1 MSTLQVIGEKQEV
14 VTEAIAGDY
23 MGITCTATLCLV
35 RDIPVLSETLS
46 VWASSPIPVIFSFL
60 YSFLLCV
67 LTALNLFTFF
77 FFWKIFS
84 RPPPFVS
91 KHICPAS
98 YMEPMLC
105 FRRMLWKKYCWSGKL
120 FQRLLMARYPGNMF
134 VLGCPW
140 KVWGVYVLDTLLS
153 KFVYKLVGPQFFCF
167 STSQFV
173 IVVFDV

>member
-67 LTALNLFTFF
+67 LTALNLFTLV
-77 FFWKIFS
+77 FWKYFPGLPLSYQSITVLLPTWSQCFVFDACYERNIAGAVNSFRGFS
-84 RPPPFVS
+84 WHVTLATCLFWGVHGKFEES
-91 KHICPAS
+91 
-98 YMEPMLC
+98 LC
-105 FRRMLWKKYCWSGKL
+105 FRYI
-120 FQRLLMARYPGNMF
+120 A
-134 VLGCPW
+134 
-140 KVWGVYVLDTLLS
+140 
-153 KFVYKLVGPQFFCF
+153 
-167 STSQFV
+167 
-173 IVVFDV
+173 I